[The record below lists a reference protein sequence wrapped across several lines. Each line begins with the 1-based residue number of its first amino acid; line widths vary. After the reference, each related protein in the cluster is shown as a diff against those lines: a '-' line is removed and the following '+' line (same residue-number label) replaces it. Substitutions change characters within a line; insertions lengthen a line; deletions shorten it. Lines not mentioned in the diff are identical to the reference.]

1 MARIEL
7 QNTHDEER
15 PNEEL
20 DVELMNNENVLS
32 GLKDQCITDDKI
44 RLIKEVSEQMKTD
57 EAPSN
62 LTNFVRKRLQ
72 SNRMRYIK

>member
-1 MARIEL
+1 MPRIEL

-32 GLKDQCITDDKI
+32 GLKD
-44 RLIKEVSEQMKTD
+44 
-57 EAPSN
+57 
-62 LTNFVRKRLQ
+62 
-72 SNRMRYIK
+72 

>member
-32 GLKDQCITDDKI
+32 GLKDQCLTDDKI

>member
-1 MARIEL
+1 MI
-7 QNTHDEER
+7 
-15 PNEEL
+15 
-20 DVELMNNENVLS
+20 NNENVLS
-32 GLKDQCITDDKI
+32 GLKDQCLTDDKI

-57 EAPSN
+57 EARRN

>member
-1 MARIEL
+1 MPRIEL

-32 GLKDQCITDDKI
+32 GLKDQCLTDDKI

-62 LTNFVRKRLQ
+62 LTNFVRKRL
-72 SNRMRYIK
+72 

>member
-1 MARIEL
+1 MPRIEL

-32 GLKDQCITDDKI
+32 GLKDQCLTDDKI

>member
-1 MARIEL
+1 MPRIEL

-32 GLKDQCITDDKI
+32 GLKDQCLTDDKI

-62 LTNFVRKRLQ
+62 LTNSVRKRL
-72 SNRMRYIK
+72 